1 MEYHREED
9 REGVESPIETE
20 ENTSTS
26 SEDQEESVPGDSA
39 IKLETVEA
47 WPENQ
52 KNEIKRRSSQR
63 LVDWLRVA
71 GKQTK
76 KFKYSRGIMF
86 PEKKILPLVVLL
98 AGLLYSAIAA
108 TLYLD

>member
-76 KFKYSRGIMF
+76 KIQIFTRNIVSR
-86 PEKKILPLVVLL
+86 EKDLAFGCSPCWLAILCNCCH
-98 AGLLYSAIAA
+98 
-108 TLYLD
+108 TLP